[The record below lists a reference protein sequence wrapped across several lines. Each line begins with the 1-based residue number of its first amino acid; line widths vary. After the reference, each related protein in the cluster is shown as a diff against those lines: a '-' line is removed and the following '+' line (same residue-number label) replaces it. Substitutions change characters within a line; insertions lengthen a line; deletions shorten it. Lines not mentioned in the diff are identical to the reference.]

1 MTEQNPTAPI
11 TQDVL
16 TIPRKLPEGGRMNI
30 VGLTRDQLRE
40 ALIAAGTPEKQAKM
54 RLGQV
59 WQWIYHWGV
68 RDFADMTNLAKDYRA
83 LLAEKFEIALPE
95 VVTRQ
100 VSADGTRKYL
110 LRIAGGHEVEMVY
123 IPEENRG
130 TLCVSSQVGCTLTC
144 SFCHTGTQKL
154 VRNLT
159 AGEIVGQLM
168 LARDDL
174 GEWPEQGAPKDETRL
189 ISNVVLMG
197 MGEPLYN
204 FENVRDAMKVVMDN
218 EGLTLSRRRITL
230 STSGVVPEI
239 ARAAE
244 EIGCLLAVS
253 FHATTDEVRDRL
265 VPINKR
271 WNIETLLNT
280 LRDYPRL
287 SNSERITFEYVML
300 KGVNDSDAD
309 ARRLVKLI
317 RGIPA
322 KINLIPFNEWPG
334 APYERSDWER
344 IEAFADIIYK
354 AGYASPIRTPRG
366 EDIMAAC
373 GQLKSATE
381 RSPQEP
387 GRDRCRGRTG
397 LSPRLVR
404 HLVCIST
411 PSTTKSCVFDVTMPL
426 PRAYKM
432 RTRTRTGLHDRRR
445 AATGRIRRRFHQG
458 SQRVGGCSETAG
470 NVYRRYR
477 RRLRPAPH
485 GL

>member
-1 MTEQNPTAPI
+1 MTEASAPI

-16 TIPRKLPEGGRMNI
+16 TLPRKLPEGGKTNL
-30 VGLTRDQLRE
+30 VGLTREQLRD
-40 ALIAAGTPEKQAKM
+40 ALIAAGTPERQAKM

-59 WQWIYHWGV
+59 WQWVYHWGV
-68 RDFADMTNLAKDYRA
+68 RDFAAMTNLAKDYRS
-83 LLAEKFEIALPE
+83 LLADHFTIDLPE
-95 VVTRQ
+95 VVNRQ
-100 VSADGTRKYL
+100 ISADGTRKYL
-110 LRIAGGHEVEMVY
+110 VRIAGGHEVEVVY
-123 IPEENRG
+123 IPEETRG
-130 TLCVSSQVGCTLTC
+130 TLCISSQVGCTLTC

-159 AGEIVGQLM
+159 AGEIVGQVM

-174 GEWPEQGAPKDETRL
+174 GEWPRPGDPKDETRL
-189 ISNVVLMG
+189 VSNVVLMG

-204 FENVRDAMKVVMDN
+204 FDNVRDAMRVVMDG
-218 EGLTLSRRRITL
+218 EGIALGRRRITL

-239 ARAAE
+239 ARAAT
-244 EIGCLLAVS
+244 EIGCQLAVS

-271 WNIETLLNT
+271 WNIKALLDE
-280 LRDYPRL
+280 LREYPKL

-300 KGVNDSDAD
+300 KDVNDSDAD

-317 RGIPA
+317 QGIPA

-334 APYERSDWER
+334 SPYERSDWER

-381 RSPQEP
+381 RARKSRAEIAAEA
-387 GRDRCRGRTG
+387 G
-397 LSPRLVR
+397 L
-404 HLVCIST
+404 
-411 PSTTKSCVFDVTMPL
+411 
-426 PRAYKM
+426 
-432 RTRTRTGLHDRRR
+432 
-445 AATGRIRRRFHQG
+445 
-458 SQRVGGCSETAG
+458 
-470 NVYRRYR
+470 
-477 RRLRPAPH
+477 
-485 GL
+485 

>member
-1 MTEQNPTAPI
+1 MTPTAPI

-16 TIPRKLPEGGRMNI
+16 TLPRKLPEGGPTNI

-59 WQWIYHWGV
+59 WQWVYHWGV
-68 RDFADMTNLAKDYRA
+68 RDFAQMTNLAKDYRA
-83 LLAEKFEIALPE
+83 LLAEHFTIALPE
-95 VVTRQ
+95 VVSKQ
-100 VSADGTRKYL
+100 VSSDGTRKYL
-110 LRIAGGHEVEMVY
+110 VRIAGGHEVEVVY
-123 IPEENRG
+123 IPETDRG
-130 TLCVSSQVGCTLTC
+130 TLCISSQVGCTLTC

-159 AGEIVGQLM
+159 AGEIVGQVM

-174 GEWPEQGAPKDETRL
+174 GEWPVQGAPKDETRL
-189 ISNVVLMG
+189 ISNIVLMG

-218 EGLTLSRRRITL
+218 EGIALGRRRITL

-239 ARAAE
+239 ARTAT

-253 FHATTDEVRDRL
+253 FHATTDEVRDQL

-271 WNIETLLNT
+271 WNIATLLEA
-280 LRDYPRL
+280 LRAYPGL

-300 KGVNDSDAD
+300 DGVNDTKEDAY
-309 ARRLVKLI
+309 RLVELL

-322 KINLIPFNEWPG
+322 KVNLIPFNEWPG
-334 APYERSDWER
+334 APYKRSSGNR
-344 IEAFADIIYK
+344 IHTFADIIHN

-381 RSPQEP
+381 RARKSSREIAAEA
-387 GRDRCRGRTG
+387 G
-397 LSPRLVR
+397 L
-404 HLVCIST
+404 
-411 PSTTKSCVFDVTMPL
+411 
-426 PRAYKM
+426 A
-432 RTRTRTGLHDRRR
+432 
-445 AATGRIRRRFHQG
+445 
-458 SQRVGGCSETAG
+458 
-470 NVYRRYR
+470 
-477 RRLRPAPH
+477 H
-485 GL
+485 GQ

>member
-1 MTEQNPTAPI
+1 MTAPI

-16 TIPRKLPEGGRMNI
+16 TIPRKLPDGGKVNLI
-30 VGLTRDQLRE
+30 GLTRDGLRE
-40 ALIAAGTPEKQAKM
+40 ALLAAGTPEKQVKM
-54 RLGQV
+54 RVGQI
-59 WQWIYHWGV
+59 WQWLYHWGL
-68 RDFADMTNLAKDYRA
+68 RDFAEMTNLSKDYRA
-83 LLAEKFEIALPE
+83 MLAERFTIELPE
-95 VVTRQ
+95 IVSKQ

-110 LRIAGGHEVEMVY
+110 VRIAGGHEVETVY
-123 IPEENRG
+123 IPEEDRG
-130 TLCVSSQVGCTLTC
+130 TLCISSQVGCTLTC

-159 AGEIVGQLM
+159 AGEIVGQVM

-174 GEWPEQGAPKDETRL
+174 GEWPKPGVPKDETRL
-189 ISNVVLMG
+189 LSNVVLMG

-204 FENVRDAMKVVMDN
+204 FEAVRDAMKIVMDG
-218 EGLTLSRRRITL
+218 EGIALSRRRITL

-253 FHATTDEVRDRL
+253 FHATTDAVRDRL
-265 VPINKR
+265 VPINRR
-271 WNIETLLNT
+271 WNIETLLKA

-300 KGVNDSDAD
+300 KGINDSDED
-309 ARRLVKLI
+309 ARRLVRLI
-317 RGIPA
+317 AGIPA

-344 IEAFADIIYK
+344 IEAFADIVHK

-381 RSPQEP
+381 RARKSRAEIAAEA
-387 GRDRCRGRTG
+387 G
-397 LSPRLVR
+397 L
-404 HLVCIST
+404 
-411 PSTTKSCVFDVTMPL
+411 
-426 PRAYKM
+426 
-432 RTRTRTGLHDRRR
+432 G
-445 AATGRIRRRFHQG
+445 
-458 SQRVGGCSETAG
+458 
-470 NVYRRYR
+470 
-477 RRLRPAPH
+477 
-485 GL
+485 

>member
-1 MTEQNPTAPI
+1 MTATVPI

-16 TIPRKLPEGGRMNI
+16 TIPRKLPEGPVNI
-30 VGLTRDQLRE
+30 VGLTRE
-40 ALIAAGTPEKQAKM
+40 ALRDALVAAGTPDKQAKM
-54 RLGQV
+54 RVNQIWSWV
-59 WQWIYHWGV
+59 YFWGV
-68 RDFADMTNLAKDYRA
+68 RDFAAMTNLAKDYRA
-83 LLAEKFEIALPE
+83 MLAERFVIEVPE
-95 VVTRQ
+95 VVSRH

-110 LRIAGGHEVEMVY
+110 VRIAGGHEVETVY
-123 IPEENRG
+123 IPEEDRG
-130 TLCVSSQVGCTLTC
+130 TLCISSQVGCTLTC

-159 AGEIVGQLM
+159 AGEIVGQVM

-174 GEWPEQGAPKDETRL
+174 NDWPRPGEGMGERPRL
-189 ISNVVLMG
+189 LSNIVLMG

-204 FENVRDAMKVVMDN
+204 FEAVRDAMKIAMDG
-218 EGLTLSRRRITL
+218 EGISLSRRRITL

-239 ARAAE
+239 GRTAT

-265 VPINKR
+265 VPINRK
-271 WNIETLLNT
+271 WNIAALLEA
-280 LRDYPRL
+280 LREYPKL

-300 KGVNDSDAD
+300 KGVNDSDED

-334 APYERSDWER
+334 APYERSDWAR
-344 IEAFADIIYK
+344 IEAFADIVHK

-381 RSPQEP
+381 RA
-387 GRDRCRGRTG
+387 R
-397 LSPRLVR
+397 
-404 HLVCIST
+404 
-411 PSTTKSCVFDVTMPL
+411 K
-426 PRAYKM
+426 PRAEIAAEA
-432 RTRTRTGLHDRRR
+432 GL
-445 AATGRIRRRFHQG
+445 
-458 SQRVGGCSETAG
+458 
-470 NVYRRYR
+470 
-477 RRLRPAPH
+477 
-485 GL
+485 

>member
-1 MTEQNPTAPI
+1 MSADDRPAAPLV
-11 TQDVL
+11 QDML
-16 TIPRKLPEGGRMNI
+16 TLPRKAEGGGRVNLI
-30 VGLTRDQLRE
+30 GLTRTQLRA
-40 ALIAAGTPEKQAKM
+40 ALVEAGTPERQAKM
-54 RLGQV
+54 REAQV
-59 WQWIYHWGV
+59 WQWLYHWGV
-68 RDFADMTNLAKDYRA
+68 RDFEAMTNLSKDYRA
-83 LLAEKFEIALPE
+83 LLNRHFDIRLPE
-95 VVTRQ
+95 VVSRQ

-110 LRIAGGHEVEMVY
+110 LRIAGGHEVEAVH
-123 IPEENRG
+123 IPEESRG
-130 TLCVSSQVGCTLTC
+130 TLCISSQVGCTLTC

-159 AGEIVGQLM
+159 AAEIVGQVM
-168 LARDDL
+168 VARDDL
-174 GEWPEQGAPKDETRL
+174 GEWPVPGAPKNETRL

-204 FENVRDAMKVVMDN
+204 FEAVRDAMRVVMDG
-218 EGLTLSRRRITL
+218 EGLSLSRRRITL

-239 ARAAE
+239 ARTAE

-271 WNIETLLNT
+271 WNIATLLAA

-317 RGIPA
+317 AGIPA

-334 APYERSDWER
+334 APYQRSDWAR
-344 IEAFADIIYK
+344 IEAFADIVHK

-381 RSPQEP
+381 RARKSRAEIAAE
-387 GRDRCRGRTG
+387 TG
-397 LSPRLVR
+397 GAV
-404 HLVCIST
+404 
-411 PSTTKSCVFDVTMPL
+411 
-426 PRAYKM
+426 
-432 RTRTRTGLHDRRR
+432 
-445 AATGRIRRRFHQG
+445 
-458 SQRVGGCSETAG
+458 
-470 NVYRRYR
+470 
-477 RRLRPAPH
+477 
-485 GL
+485 

>member
-1 MTEQNPTAPI
+1 MNAPI

-16 TIPRKLPEGGRMNI
+16 TIPRKLPEAAKVNL
-30 VGLTRDQLRE
+30 VGLTRAQLRE
-40 ALIAAGTPEKQAKM
+40 ALIEAGTPEKQAKM
-54 RLGQV
+54 RVGQI
-59 WQWIYHWGV
+59 WQWVYYWGV
-68 RDFADMTNLAKDYRA
+68 RDFATMTNLAKDYRA

-95 VVTRQ
+95 VVSRQ

-110 LRIAGGHEVEMVY
+110 VRIAGGHEVEVVY
-123 IPEENRG
+123 IPEEGRG

-159 AGEIVGQLM
+159 AGEIVGQVM

-174 GEWPEQGAPKDETRL
+174 GEWPEQGQGSTGERL
-189 ISNVVLMG
+189 VSNIVLMG

-204 FENVRDAMKVVMDN
+204 FDAVRDAMLIVKDD
-218 EGLTLSRRRITL
+218 EGIALGRRRITL

-239 ARAAE
+239 ARCAE
-244 EIGCLLAVS
+244 EIGCQLAIS
-253 FHATTDEVRDRL
+253 FHATTDEVRDKL
-265 VPINKR
+265 VPINKK
-271 WNIETLLNT
+271 WNIQELLGA

-300 KGVNDSDAD
+300 KDVNDSDAD

-317 RGIPA
+317 AGIPA

-334 APYERSDWER
+334 SPYQRSDWER

-381 RSPQEP
+381 RA
-387 GRDRCRGRTG
+387 R
-397 LSPRLVR
+397 
-404 HLVCIST
+404 
-411 PSTTKSCVFDVTMPL
+411 KS
-426 PRAYKM
+426 
-432 RTRTRTGLHDRRR
+432 R
-445 AATGRIRRRFHQG
+445 AAIQA
-458 SQRVGGCSETAG
+458 EAG
-470 NVYRRYR
+470 
-477 RRLRPAPH
+477 L
-485 GL
+485 

>member
-1 MTEQNPTAPI
+1 MTAPI
-11 TQDVL
+11 TPDVL
-16 TIPRKLPEGGRMNI
+16 TVPRRLPEGGRTNL
-30 VGLTRDQLRE
+30 VGLTRDQLRA
-40 ALIAAGTPEKQAKM
+40 ALIEAGTPDNQAKM
-54 RLGQV
+54 RVGQI
-59 WQWIYHWGV
+59 WQWVYHWGV
-68 RDFADMTNLAKDYRA
+68 RDFALMTNLAKDYRA
-83 LLAEKFEIALPE
+83 LLAARFAIEVPE
-95 VVTRQ
+95 VVSKQ

-110 LRIAGGHEVEMVY
+110 VRIAGGHEVETVY
-123 IPEENRG
+123 IPEEDRG
-130 TLCVSSQVGCTLTC
+130 TLCISSQVGCTLTC

-159 AGEIVGQLM
+159 AGEIVGQVM

-174 GEWPEQGAPKDETRL
+174 AEWPEPGQGSTGDRRL
-189 ISNVVLMG
+189 SNVVLMG

-204 FENVRDAMKVVMDN
+204 FEAVRDAMKIVMDG
-218 EGLTLSRRRITL
+218 EGIALSRRRITL

-253 FHATTDEVRDRL
+253 FHATTDAVRDTL

-271 WNIETLLNT
+271 WNIETLLGA
-280 LRDYPRL
+280 LREYPRL

-317 RGIPA
+317 AGIPA

-344 IEAFADIIYK
+344 IEAFADIVYK

-381 RSPQEP
+381 K
-387 GRDRCRGRTG
+387 
-397 LSPRLVR
+397 VR
-404 HLVCIST
+404 ASER
-411 PSTTKSCVFDVTMPL
+411 K
-426 PRAYKM
+426 RAE
-432 RTRTRTGLHDRRR
+432 
-445 AATGRIRRRFHQG
+445 AQG
-458 SQRVGGCSETAG
+458 
-470 NVYRRYR
+470 
-477 RRLRPAPH
+477 
-485 GL
+485 